1 MSRPLLSPS
10 GLAWHLGNGRV
21 FTVWLWAILMPFSVA
36 ILGGFDEAN
45 TEAERAT
52 GLAIAVAV
60 HLCIGL
66 LMLSGAAI
74 ERAISAPELRAAAV
88 LGYAALLGAIRPVL
102 IDGAQ
107 RLLGVDLFSG
117 HLGTRIAT
125 NVIFFVVSIVLIS
138 LLVDALRQQAAARA
152 RLRTVVSALNAGTQQ
167 DEAALDAA
175 MQRLRRDAAE
185 LIGLALTRER
195 PPQWNAAAE
204 ADALRRVSDEIVRPL
219 SHLAFDSARSGDAM
233 KGAPEHDDTL
243 AASARPEFIK
253 PSAVFTRADL
263 LALDLRPGRLWLA
276 PLLYCLLFLPYLLTY
291 FGLGTGTAV
300 TVTGFLAAMLGGML
314 VKRYL
319 PPTTT
324 GAARL
329 AVVAGYLGVG
339 LLVSVSTFA
348 VLLEWRL
355 STVVINLVCYP
366 AIALTIS
373 ACQSAIRLLRASNH
387 ALADASAA
395 ADRRS
400 AAAHS
405 RLVVA
410 REGLARLLHT
420 AVQGELIAVSLR
432 VRRGEADAAAVD
444 SAVATIQ
451 QTLTA
456 HGSDEGESGSALTV
470 DAVRASAERMLA
482 AWGSALTIDAAVEPE
497 AWVRLA
503 DDRHRA
509 SVALDVVSEAFSNV
523 LRHGSEPK
531 AQLTVQSTP
540 TGVNI
545 EVSSPGSLGDSSDG
559 YGLAD
564 LRARVGAL
572 SVRQCGQNVVLNATI
587 D

>member
-1 MSRPLLSPS
+1 MR
-10 GLAWHLGNGRV
+10 HLGTGRV
-21 FTVWLWAILMPFSVA
+21 FSVWVWVIVMPFSVA
-36 ILGGFDEAN
+36 ILGGFDEAR
-45 TEAERAT
+45 TETERAT

-74 ERAISAPELRAAAV
+74 ERAITSHEVRAAAV

-117 HLGTRIAT
+117 QLGTRIAT
-125 NVIFFVVSIVLIS
+125 NVIFFVVSIALIS
-138 LLVDALRQQAAARA
+138 LLVDTLRQQAAARA

-167 DEAALDAA
+167 DETALEAT

-195 PPQWNAAAE
+195 PAQWNAAAE

-219 SHLAFDSARSGDAM
+219 SHLAFDSAKSGGPARA
-233 KGAPEHDDTL
+233 APEQGGAAL
-243 AASARPEFIK
+243 ASGRTEVPAIFS
-253 PSAVFTRADL
+253 RADL
-263 LALDLRPGRLWLA
+263 LALDLRPGRVWLA
-276 PLLYCLLFLPYLLTY
+276 PLLYGLLFLPYLLTH
-291 FGLGTGTAV
+291 FGV
-300 TVTGFLAAMLGGML
+300 VTGALVAGAGFVAGLVGGVIM
-314 VKRYL
+314 KRHL
-319 PPTTT
+319 PRTTDA
-324 GAARL
+324 AARI

-339 LLVSVSTFA
+339 LLVSASTLA
-348 VLLEWRL
+348 VLQEWRP
-355 STVVINLVCYP
+355 STLFINLVGYP
-366 AIALTIS
+366 AIALTGA
-373 ACQSAIRLLRASNH
+373 ACQSAVRQLRASNH

-432 VRRGEADAAAVD
+432 VRRGEADAAAID

-456 HGSDEGESGSALTV
+456 HSVEARDSSSVLSV

-482 AWGSALTIDAAVEPE
+482 AWGAALAIDVTVEPE

-503 DDRHRA
+503 DDRHLA

-523 LRHGSEPK
+523 LRHASAPE
-531 AQLTVQSTP
+531 ALLSVRSTP
-540 TGVNI
+540 TGVGI
-545 EVSSPGSLGDSSDG
+545 EVSSPGSLGDPADG

-564 LRARVGAL
+564 LRARVSEL
-572 SVRQCGQNVVLNATI
+572 SVRQRGQSVVLSATV